1 MFLNKHTSIIALAL
15 AFAPLAHANNLVQN
29 GDFESVTLSG
39 GQSSISGEFGSR
51 FSKRQVD
58 NWSTTGYNWV
68 MTATSADTGSNPGEF
83 GSLQLWGPGNGV
95 ANGLT
100 ASPTG
105 GNYLAADGAY
115 TVAAITQTINGL
127 TIGHTYQL
135 TFDWAAAQQSGFNG
149 DTTDKWTASLGG
161 DSFDTSV
168 VSLPSHGFS
177 GWTHQ
182 TFNYT
187 ASSASEVLSFLAT
200 GTPNGVPPFALLD
213 GVSLVDTSVPS
224 VPDSA
229 STAVLFGLSAL
240 ALVAAPRLRRQF
252 AK

>member
-1 MFLNKHTSIIALAL
+1 MFLRKYLTPLAVVL
-15 AFAPLAHANNLVQN
+15 AAAPFAHANNLVQN
-29 GDFESVTLSG
+29 GDFENVTTSASSV
-39 GQSSISGEFGSR
+39 SGEFGSR
-51 FSKRQVD
+51 FSSRQVD
-58 NWSTTGYNWV
+58 HWATTGYNWV

-83 GSLQLWGPGNGV
+83 GGLQLWGPGNGV

-105 GNYLAADGAY
+105 GNYLAADGAF

-127 TIGHTYQL
+127 TVGHNYAL
-135 TFDWAAAQQSGFNG
+135 SFSWAGAQQSGFTG
-149 DTTDKWTASLGG
+149 DTTDKWTASLGAQ
-161 DSFDTSV
+161 SFDTSI

-177 GWTHQ
+177 GWSQQ

-213 GVSLVDTSVPS
+213 GVSLVDTTS

-229 STAVLFGLSAL
+229 ATGVLFGLSAL
-240 ALVAAPRLRRQF
+240 ALLAAPRLRRQLG
-252 AK
+252 K